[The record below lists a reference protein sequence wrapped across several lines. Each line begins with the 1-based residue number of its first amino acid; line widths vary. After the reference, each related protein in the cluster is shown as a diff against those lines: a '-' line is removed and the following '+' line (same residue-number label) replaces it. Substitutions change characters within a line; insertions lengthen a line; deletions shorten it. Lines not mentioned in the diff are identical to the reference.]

1 MRTTLRIVSTTF
13 SLWVVQCACALTL
26 NITGTRA
33 NCPDY
38 LDGTATANATGGTE
52 PYTYLW
58 NTGATTQQI
67 TDLVPGS
74 YTCTVT
80 DAMGTTAFDTYVV
93 QEEDL
98 YFNYGVLGVQAS
110 CDGPC
115 TGQMRFDTTQ
125 VPGGVAP
132 FTFDPPPSYW
142 LGDVAYFENLCA
154 FQFDYSITDAT
165 GCTQQTGVP
174 IALPAYLLGDVTDVD
189 AGCNGAANGSI
200 SYTLSL
206 FDVPPGM
213 EWPVTF
219 IADDGSGNTYPTTG
233 YTFAQNTVDGTITE
247 IPPGSYTLYA
257 EFPTPCGLSTYT
269 LPVTVPDL
277 GPDCGS
283 VQGTVWYDFDQDCMI
298 DVDEPRVV
306 HRVSTILPGPRYVIT
321 NSAGFYSAGL
331 DYGSYT
337 LSQNSSDLEQI
348 CPAATP
354 VPFTLDGGNQLAVV
368 DLADTSNIAFDL
380 ETDCF
385 LNIVRPGFEV
395 NGWLRVRNGSVYPSD
410 VVTLTY
416 TYEAPL
422 VLVSASVPPTVN
434 TPGYLEWQI
443 PVIAGSSAQTIHMVF
458 TTPPDPDLL
467 GTVVNTA
474 ASATN
479 AGAETLT
486 SNNTC
491 TQASTITGA
500 YDPNDKTARTS
511 SGSSEVSYF
520 LTEDNSIT
528 YTIRFQNTGTDTAF
542 TVVIRDELEADL
554 DPGSVDILGASHPFE
569 PAFENGRTLVFTF
582 NDILLPDSGTNEAA
596 SHGFIRFRI
605 RPRTDLL
612 LGDVIENSAAIYFDF
627 NPPVITAPSQLLVES
642 STSVQE
648 LDTPILSLWPVPAD
662 DVLYVGSSEAVRSV
676 RILSV
681 DGRTAIHQRSRATTP
696 TINVSS
702 LRPGAYLVIAILTN
716 GTEAREHFIKQ

>member
-1 MRTTLRIVSTTF
+1 MTIRIVTTAL
-13 SLWVVQCACALTL
+13 SLWVVQFASALTL
-26 NITGTRA
+26 NITGTHA
-33 NCPDY
+33 SCPDH

-74 YTCTVT
+74 YNCTVT

-98 YFNYGVLGVQAS
+98 YFNYGVVDVESS
-110 CDGPC
+110 CNGPC
-115 TGQMRFDTTQ
+115 TGRMWFDTTQ
-125 VPGGVAP
+125 VQGGVAP
-132 FTFDPPPSYW
+132 FTFNPQPSYW
-142 LGDVAYFENLCA
+142 LGDVAYFEDLCA
-154 FQFDYSITDAT
+154 FQFDYAITDAT

-174 IALPAYLLGDVTDVD
+174 IALPAYLLGDVTDVE

-206 FDVPPGM
+206 FDVPPGV

-219 IADDGSGNTYPTTG
+219 IADDGSGNTYPTTE
-233 YTFAQNTVDGTITE
+233 YTFAPNTAYGTIAE

-257 EFPTPCGLSTYT
+257 EFPTPCGVSTYT

-277 GPDCGS
+277 GPDCGT
-283 VQGTVWYDFDQDCMI
+283 VQGTVWYDFDQDCTI
-298 DVDEPRVV
+298 DGNEPRIV
-306 HRVSTILPGPRYVIT
+306 HRVSTIQPGPRYVIT

-348 CPAATP
+348 CPAASP
-354 VPFTLDGGNQLAVV
+354 VPFTLDGGNQLSVI
-368 DLADTSNIAFDL
+368 DLGDTSTIAFDL
-380 ETDCF
+380 FTDCF
-385 LNIVRPGFEV
+385 LNTVRPGFDV
-395 NGWLRVRNGSVYPSD
+395 NAWFRVYNGSVYPSD

-416 TYEAPL
+416 TYDAPL
-422 VLVSASVPPTVN
+422 ILVTTSVTPTVN

-443 PVIAGSSAQTIHMVF
+443 PVIAGSSSQLIHMVF

-467 GTVVNTA
+467 GTVVNTTA
-474 ASATN
+474 TATN
-479 AGAETLT
+479 AGAENLT
-486 SNNTC
+486 TNNTC
-491 TQASTITGA
+491 MQASTITGA

-511 SGSSEVSYF
+511 SGISDVSYY

-596 SHGFIRFRI
+596 SHGFVRFRI

-612 LGDVIENSAAIYFDF
+612 AGDVIENSAAIYFDF
-627 NPPVITAPSQLLVES
+627 NPPIITEPSVLVAELSTGEGMLTMDEMLIYPDPAEDRLTIILPRTTVDGLRLLGNDGRVY
-642 STSVQE
+642 TVPVVQQGTRLE
-648 LDTPILSLWPVPAD
+648 LDIRSLAPGM
-662 DVLYVGSSEAVRSV
+662 YHVRTSKMN
-676 RILSV
+676 
-681 DGRTAIHQRSRATTP
+681 GR
-696 TINVSS
+696 
-702 LRPGAYLVIAILTN
+702 
-716 GTEAREHFIKQ
+716 FIKR